1 MPALNVLR
9 AKTAMSGFG
18 SAPTVRTFKTGFNQD
33 IDYPERVHADHGQ
46 DYGMVVNHFQGSPP
60 VLGPTENLS
69 RDARF
74 IMTQPP
80 EAQEALIQAMLSES
94 PRFQAGMEGGRYSPQ
109 ETAAMFGQ
117 PKQATYKAHVA
128 GGQADILELKKL
140 GEAAVTDTPAL
151 DILAATKQAG
161 LADFGRNAL
170 MAGAIGSAGVAGG
183 MGGQAMGHNLG
194 THLDPSNPSPAW
206 HAPAR
211 QQMAAETH
219 PANTLGMLGG
229 LGGAGGGA
237 GAAALALLAARR
249 RGVPLGAGPVA

>member
-1 MPALNVLR
+1 
-9 AKTAMSGFG
+9 MS
-18 SAPTVRTFKTGFNQD
+18 
-33 IDYPERVHADHGQ
+33 VH
-46 DYGMVVNHFQGSPP
+46 GSPVISFP
-60 VLGPTENLS
+60 AHELADLKARLAAGHTISSAHPQGKHKAGDILMSSLGMLRVLGVKPVAPHEL
-69 RDARF
+69 
-74 IMTQPP
+74 
-80 EAQEALIQAMLSES
+80 
-94 PRFQAGMEGGRYSPQ
+94 
-109 ETAAMFGQ
+109 TAHSG
-117 PKQATYKAHVA
+117 ATKAHVA
-128 GGQADILELKKL
+128 GGQADMLELKKL

-161 LADFGRNAL
+161 LADIGRNAL

-183 MGGQAMGHNLG
+183 MGGHALGHNIG